1 MKISIVSA
9 SLYRLY
15 WFSSLVGGVI
25 GIAAAFG
32 ISKIVS
38 LYAHWRTLI
47 TVFSIVLSFG
57 IAVSVGLIFG
67 IYPAYIAANLRPI
80 EALSYE

>member
-1 MKISIVSA
+1 MVSA

-25 GIAAAFG
+25 GIAAGFG